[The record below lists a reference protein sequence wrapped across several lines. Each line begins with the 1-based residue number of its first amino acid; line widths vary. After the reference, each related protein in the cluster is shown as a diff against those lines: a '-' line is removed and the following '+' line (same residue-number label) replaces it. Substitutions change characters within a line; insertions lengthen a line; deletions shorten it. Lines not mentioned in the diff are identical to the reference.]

1 MTVRRFGAGVYW
13 GLKTATRN
21 LLCALGGAEAAASG
35 SRVSRSLWGD
45 YGNPNSPRFPP
56 IDVVLDAEAECGRPF
71 VTEAMAR
78 LNGYMLVPIVARGE
92 GEVREQLARFAE
104 SSGGVMSEGY
114 RALADDVIT
123 PEEGEQLI
131 KRFSEIGTLVNDT
144 IALLKNKR
152 S

>member
-1 MTVRRFGAGVYW
+1 MTVRRFGVGVYW

-21 LLCALGGAEAAASG
+21 LLCALGGAEAAACG
-35 SRVSRSLWGD
+35 SRSGRSLWGD

-71 VTEAMAR
+71 VTETLAR
-78 LNGYMLVPIVARGE
+78 LHGYLLVPIVPRGE

-104 SSGGVMSEGY
+104 SAGGVMSEGY

-123 PEEGEQLI
+123 PEEGARLVKQLH
-131 KRFSEIGTLVNDT
+131 EIGTVVNDT
-144 IALLKNKR
+144 IALLERRKA
-152 S
+152 